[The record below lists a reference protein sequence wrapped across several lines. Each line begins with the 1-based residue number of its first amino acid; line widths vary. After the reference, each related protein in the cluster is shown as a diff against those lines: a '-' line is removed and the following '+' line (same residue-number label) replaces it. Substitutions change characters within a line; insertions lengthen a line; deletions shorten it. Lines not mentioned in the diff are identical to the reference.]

1 MTTAVVAPATK
12 LTVTEALA
20 EIKTL
25 AKRIERRR
33 ESILPYLWRQ
43 KAVTDPLAEDVEG
56 GSREFIKRERQA
68 AGDLELR
75 WVQLRTAIQRLNLT
89 EKITIDGDERTIA
102 DWLTWRKEVMPGQ
115 RDYLLKLRSAMNKL
129 QQEAT
134 SKQVGVINIDQSD
147 SAKYTDVMTNISMVD
162 LAADIEHIELVV
174 GTLDGQLSYKN
185 ATSFIEL

>member
-75 WVQLRTAIQRLNLT
+75 WVKLRTAIQRLNLT